1 MIVNLSK
8 AATLYLAPVL
18 SLTSLILVLF
28 AYTAPT
34 ILLHSRVALLVVS
47 PSLQL
52 ADPSSSQE
60 VDGPTLFLGALGN
73 PYFLLSK
80 PTKSSLFCDRVLF
93 PSEQQGTSDMYTTHS
108 VSGIRYV
115 DMNWSHERH

>member
-1 MIVNLSK
+1 MIAGLSK
-8 AATLYLAPVL
+8 TVTLYLAPVL
-18 SLTSLILVLF
+18 SLTALILLLF

-52 ADPSSSQE
+52 ADPSSSQG

-73 PYFLLSK
+73 PYL
-80 PTKSSLFCDRVLF
+80 
-93 PSEQQGTSDMYTTHS
+93 PS
-108 VSGIRYV
+108 
-115 DMNWSHERH
+115 

>member
-1 MIVNLSK
+1 MIANLSK

-47 PSLQL
+47 PSLHL
-52 ADPSSSQE
+52 ADPSSSQD

-73 PYFLLSK
+73 SYSLLSK

-93 PSEQQGTSDMYTTHS
+93 PPE
-108 VSGIRYV
+108 
-115 DMNWSHERH
+115 